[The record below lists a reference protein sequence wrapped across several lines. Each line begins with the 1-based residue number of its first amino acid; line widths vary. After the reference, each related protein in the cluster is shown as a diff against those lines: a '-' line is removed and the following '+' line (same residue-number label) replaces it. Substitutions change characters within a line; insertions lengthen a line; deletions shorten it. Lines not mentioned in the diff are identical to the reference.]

1 MESGEEKKV
10 DIRGMEKRLVGS
22 RLARAKL
29 ALARTILQ
37 LMELDHKVL
46 ELRKDGISFAVAT
59 VVKVSGSAPRH
70 VGAKMIVTADGQI
83 FGTIGGGTLE
93 HRVIADAKEIICKG
107 NAELKSYPLGPMLGQ
122 CCGGEMDIFIE
133 PALPKKEIVVFG
145 AGHIA
150 EDLVPLLQK
159 LNFCVTLVDERKE
172 RIELPA
178 FAKIDQKL
186 NELPSDA
193 LHMMKFSD
201 ALHIIVIT
209 HEHKHD
215 EQIVE
220 YCLDK
225 PFRYLGCIGSK
236 TKWAKFK
243 ERYKSRGFTEEQLK
257 RVTTPIGLDIGSET
271 PFEIA
276 VSIVAQL
283 IKIKTKTTT
292 D

>member
-1 MESGEEKKV
+1 
-10 DIRGMEKRLVGS
+10 
-22 RLARAKL
+22 
-29 ALARTILQ
+29 
-37 LMELDHKVL
+37 MELDQKVL
-46 ELRKDGISFAVAT
+46 ELKAEKVSFAWAT

-70 VGAKMIVTADGQI
+70 VGTKMIITANGEI

-93 HRVIADAKEIICKG
+93 HQVISDTKEIIRRG
-107 NAELKSYPLGPMLGQ
+107 TAELRSYPLGPMLGQ

-133 PALPKKEIVVFG
+133 PSLPKKEIVVFG

-150 EDLVPLLQK
+150 EELCPMLERLS
-159 LNFCVTLVDERKE
+159 FHVTLVDERKE

-178 FAKIDQKL
+178 FTKIDRKL
-186 NELPSDA
+186 GELPSDA
-193 LHMMKFSD
+193 LRMIKFGD
-201 ALHIIVIT
+201 DLHIIVIT

-215 EQIVE
+215 EAIVE

-225 PFRYLGCIGSK
+225 PFKYLGCIGSK
-236 TKWAKFK
+236 TKWAKFR
-243 ERYKSRGFTEEQLK
+243 ERYKARGITEEQLA

-283 IKIKTKTTT
+283 IVIASEAKQSTGSLGIASAPSGPRNDNK
-292 D
+292 